1 VINAADLAALADLY
15 DRYANAL
22 ERTAPDRLL
31 ARRQFYARLESLYEQ
46 EGRQVSYEAFRF
58 EMVKLCKE
66 FLRKN

>member
-1 VINAADLAALADLY
+1 MIHAEDIAALADLY
-15 DRYANAL
+15 DRFANAL

-31 ARRQFYARLESLYEQ
+31 ARRQFYARLELLYEQ
-46 EGRQVSYEAFRF
+46 EGRQVSYDAFRL